1 MYIQAWNSKRV
12 WRPNKKHR
20 YSFIIHVPG
29 YFIGK
34 IIISYCAKIHTR
46 IEWNYTFNQL
56 PSFGFPGKFYFSF
69 YRNKTYLKPSTSLSK
84 SECNLINQIFYVL
97 FSLIFSYFQKNHM
110 SHPIFCKITFP
121 TFKILSL
128 SIHTGEVK

>member
-1 MYIQAWNSKRV
+1 MDWKLSVYTSMKFKTCLKTKQ
-12 WRPNKKHR
+12 KHR

-34 IIISYCAKIHTR
+34 MIISYCAKIHTR
-46 IEWNYTFNQL
+46 IDWNYTFNQL

-97 FSLIFSYFQKNHM
+97 FSLIFPYFQKNHE
-110 SHPIFCKITFP
+110 SPNLLQNNISN
-121 TFKILSL
+121 L
-128 SIHTGEVK
+128 